1 MGAEFKYTYMRIYDE
16 LRSQIQHGE
25 FCPGQKL
32 PTEYELMQQYGASRG
47 TVRRALNQLV
57 VEDYIM
63 RTPAKGSF
71 VTYNKVQVN
80 LSRMMGFTDML
91 RSNNKTPSGKL
102 LKVALLE
109 AAEKDVREALEITS
123 LHKVYLVCRLR
134 YMDGV
139 LISLENTY
147 IPSLLCPN
155 LDRYVNAPNVSL
167 YRLYESIYGLQLGKS
182 SVTFCAMHPPAE
194 VSQLLGI
201 TATTPVLRACNTGYL
216 ADGRPLYYT
225 VSYYEGS
232 KYIYKTTLQR

>member
-1 MGAEFKYTYMRIYDE
+1 MSTEFKYLHMRIYEE
-16 LRSQIQHGE
+16 LRSQIQHGD
-25 FCPGQKL
+25 FTPGQKL
-32 PTEYELMQQYGASRG
+32 PIEYELMERYAASRG

-57 VEDYIM
+57 AEDYVI
-63 RTPAKGSF
+63 RIPAKGTF
-71 VTYNKVQVN
+71 VTYNKQQVN

-91 RSNNKTPSGKL
+91 INNNKTPSGRILQVSL
-102 LKVALLE
+102 LDEVDE
-109 AAEKDVREALEITS
+109 QVREALEITP

-139 LISLENTY
+139 LISLENAY

-155 LDRYVNAPNVSL
+155 LDRYITSPNVSL
-167 YRLYESIYGLQLGKS
+167 YRLYESVYGLQLGKS

-194 VSQLLGI
+194 VVQLLGV
-201 TATTPVLRACNTGYL
+201 TATTPVLRTCNTGYL

-225 VSYYEGS
+225 ISFYEGS